1 MSHKKL
7 NTKITFVKILI
18 VKKLMSNIDW
28 ILMLRLVMGGSMVV
42 IGYQSNDYIPAI
54 AGGFFIIYSI
64 VSAKY
69 KIGCGYDANC
79 GVSHNKNNNFVR
91 PSVKESK
98 AVEFTELK

>member
-1 MSHKKL
+1 
-7 NTKITFVKILI
+7 
-18 VKKLMSNIDW
+18 MSNIDW
-28 ILMLRLVMGGSMVV
+28 ILILRIVMGCSMAV

-69 KIGCGYDANC
+69 KIGCGYDTNC
-79 GVSHNKNNNFVR
+79 GVSLNKNNNFVR

-98 AVEFTELK
+98 AVEFSELK